1 MKVRRYLD
9 YVFEAKKETK
19 MDESEVFKLLNESLN
34 DKIQMYLRGRILCR
48 IILFIGGFG
57 LDFLSELTLYFTNF
71 TYVADDFLFMEK
83 DRAEYIYFII
93 QGKVAM
99 IH

>member
-1 MKVRRYLD
+1 M
-9 YVFEAKKETK
+9 
-19 MDESEVFKLLNESLN
+19 
-34 DKIQMYLRGRILCR
+34 
-48 IILFIGGFG
+48 
-57 LDFLSELTLYFTNF
+57 

-99 IH
+99 IHK